1 MIKYIVTCSGCT
13 MSTHDSLIEAVVE
26 LKRYAKKFGI
36 DNVFITASSDNIVQT
51 IKLII
56 SKEDL

>member
-1 MIKYIVTCSGCT
+1 MIKYTVICSGCT

-26 LKRYAKKFGI
+26 FKRYAKKFGI
-36 DNVFITASSDNIVQT
+36 DSVFITASSDNIIQI

-56 SKEDL
+56 SKEDS